1 MFRRH
6 LLLAGVALL
15 AGGIVITQA
24 QGPAL
29 ADTTTATPGKPAPAF
44 KAVDVNGK
52 PVSLADFRGKTVVLE
67 WTNHECPFVQKH
79 YKSGNMQ
86 NLQKAAAA
94 EGVVWLT
101 LLSSAPG
108 EQGHVSVEQ
117 AKQLTAERNA
127 APGNVLFDTD
137 GRIGKLYGAQVTPH
151 MYVIDAKGVLAYA
164 GAIDDKPST
173 RLADVDGA
181 RNYVR
186 EAVAAAKAGKTMDPP
201 VTRAYGCTIKY
212 VS

>member
-1 MFRRH
+1 MQRRSMI
-6 LLLAGVALL
+6 LAGAALTVGLMAFHNLQAEPL
-15 AGGIVITQA
+15 A
-24 QGPAL
+24 
-29 ADTTTATPGKPAPAF
+29 TTGKPAPAF
-44 KAVDVNGK
+44 QAKDVNGK
-52 PVSLADFRGKTVVLE
+52 TVKLSDFRGKTVVLE

-86 NLQKAAAA
+86 TLQKQAGA
-94 EGVVWLT
+94 EGIVWLT

-108 EQGHVSVEQ
+108 EQGHVSAAE
-117 AKQLTAERNA
+117 AKQLTTERNA

-137 GRIGKLYGAQVTPH
+137 GKIGKMYGAQVTPH
-151 MYVIDAKGVLAYA
+151 MYVIDPKGMLTYI

-186 EAVAAAKAGKTMDPP
+186 EALGALKAGKPMDPP

-212 VS
+212 LS